1 MTLDDRI
8 RSAIQA
14 RTSRVEPSPGALH
27 DIQEKL
33 MHAQQDNNR
42 TRLMI
47 GLGAAAAIIAVV
59 AGVVVVTGDD
69 DDQDLDVAGTT
80 TTEEPTTSASTTSTT
95 VFDAVVDPAVAI
107 WPRVGTSQRFESPVA
122 AAQSFATDFLG
133 FTEPIVGELRQGDT
147 RPGEV
152 PVKPAPAG
160 TAPTGPARPLADP
173 PCLLTAAP
181 PAAHP

>member
-69 DDQDLDVAGTT
+69 DDQDLDVRS
-80 TTEEPTTSASTTSTT
+80 EER
-95 VFDAVVDPAVAI
+95 
-107 WPRVGTSQRFESPVA
+107 RVGKECVSPCR
-122 AAQSFATDFLG
+122 SRWS
-133 FTEPIVGELRQGDT
+133 PY
-147 RPGEV
+147 
-152 PVKPAPAG
+152 
-160 TAPTGPARPLADP
+160 
-173 PCLLTAAP
+173 
-181 PAAHP
+181 H

>member
-47 GLGAAAAIIAVV
+47 GLGAAAAITAVV

-69 DDQDLDVAGTT
+69 DDQDLDVAG
-80 TTEEPTTSASTTSTT
+80 PTT
-95 VFDAVVDPAVAI
+95 
-107 WPRVGTSQRFESPVA
+107 
-122 AAQSFATDFLG
+122 
-133 FTEPIVGELRQGDT
+133 
-147 RPGEV
+147 
-152 PVKPAPAG
+152 
-160 TAPTGPARPLADP
+160 
-173 PCLLTAAP
+173 
-181 PAAHP
+181 PAAHPTSTTTTSTPLLAAAVDPASPTCPRIGPAPRSQ